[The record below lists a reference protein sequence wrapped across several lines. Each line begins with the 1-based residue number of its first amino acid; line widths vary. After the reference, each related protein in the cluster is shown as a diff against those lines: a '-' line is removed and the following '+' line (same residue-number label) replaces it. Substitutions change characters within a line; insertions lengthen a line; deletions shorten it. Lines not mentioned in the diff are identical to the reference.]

1 MTKRAQQFEVLAA
14 GVMDSGSPIATG
26 YVRFY
31 EAGTTTL
38 KNAYADKDK
47 GSSFTKLALDADSR
61 GVAYGDGVY
70 KLKFYAGDPDNGGT
84 DTGITI
90 DNYKCTAVM
99 GAIRT
104 VTSADDIDRDDEL
117 VLVDTTGGNITVTL
131 ADVDTFD
138 NPVTIKKIAAGNT
151 VTIATTD
158 SQNIDSDS
166 TKTLT
171 LLGSAITVY
180 PDTTAD
186 LWRVE
191 NPVVSEL
198 TATATEINTACD
210 GITATASEI
219 NTAAD
224 GIADPP
230 VAGDSTAGRVLRVG
244 HLWITDGTDAS
255 TIACQLFSDWNGD
268 AIAEEDNLAAGTPG
282 TYFSLDESAAAAPW
296 LEILTAGLSGNVIA
310 VLSATI
316 YLNDCGTD
324 LLVWGVD
331 ASSERIRL
339 FFNNPPNSGNIALS
353 TLVDTGN
360 IYLSIAYITDA

>member
-1 MTKRAQQFEVLAA
+1 MTTRAQQFECLAA
-14 GVMDSGSPIATG
+14 GIMDAGSPIATG

-70 KLKFYAGDPDNGGT
+70 KLKFYAGDPDDGGT

-90 DNYKCTAVM
+90 DNYKCTAVL

-117 VLVDTTGGNITVTL
+117 VLVDTTSADITVTL
-131 ADVDTFD
+131 DDVDTFD

-158 SQNIDSDS
+158 SQQIDGS
-166 TKTLT
+166 TTFDITANNQSITLYPDQSADAWRSSS
-171 LLGSAITVY
+171 GAGQAIT
-180 PDTTAD
+180 
-186 LWRVE
+186 
-191 NPVVSEL
+191 
-198 TATATEINTACD
+198 
-210 GITATASEI
+210 
-219 NTAAD
+219 
-224 GIADPP
+224 
-230 VAGDSTAGRVLRVG
+230 GDSTTGRVLRAG

-282 TYFSLDESAAAAPW
+282 TYFSLNEAAATQPW
-296 LEILTAGLSGNVIA
+296 IEILAAGLSGNCVAVVSAVIY
-310 VLSATI
+310 S
-316 YLNDCGTD
+316 NDCGTD
-324 LLVWGVD
+324 LLVHGLD
-331 ASSERIRL
+331 NGNNIKL
-339 FFNNPPNSGNIALS
+339 FFQNPPSTGNIALS

-360 IYLSIAYITDA
+360 IYIAIAYITDA